1 MCEKLWCW
9 LAGRSAC
16 ARLVTSLTF
25 ATPARGR
32 LTRFAPRNRHSHR
45 AQVKETQQHPGFVA
59 SIPLGD
65 SGCSGARGVS
75 VLVGWPAADDAAAAA
90 AIWLEFTGAIES
102 TQQFWEKWRWDKK

>member
-1 MCEKLWCW
+1 MDVWKAREVKMCEKLRCW

-32 LTRFAPRNRHSHR
+32 LARFAPRNQHSRR

-59 SIPLGD
+59 SIPLGG

-90 AIWLEFTGAIES
+90 AI
-102 TQQFWEKWRWDKK
+102 